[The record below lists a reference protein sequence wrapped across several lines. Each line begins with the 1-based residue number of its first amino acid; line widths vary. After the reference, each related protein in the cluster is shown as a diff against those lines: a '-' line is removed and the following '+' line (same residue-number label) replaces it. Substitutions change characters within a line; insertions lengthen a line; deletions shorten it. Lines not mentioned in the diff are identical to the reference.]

1 MSPERSSVERA
12 RRTRR
17 IEAAALSILAVLP
30 LLPYFTFL
38 LKTGIPRFELIGDL
52 AIVEHA
58 TRHVWTG
65 ETLVGGPSRFGWS
78 QPGPMFFYFAA
89 PFQAAFA
96 PASTGVYL
104 AATLVNAASVVGI
117 VASAR
122 LFARRAHA
130 IAALLVLLAWFVA
143 FGSVAASPWAP
154 FLIVLPLMAFL
165 VNAAMIARGKS
176 AAAYPALVFGMFAA
190 QTHVAAFPLVTV
202 GTIVAVISFFV
213 GARKREASPELT
225 AEKWRM
231 GIAAA
236 IGLIL
241 AVPAVVE
248 QIIGAPG
255 NFGRIASFF
264 LDRPAPLVPFGSATQ
279 QWMTMMGWLPYRIG
293 RLSLLRDEFVPQ
305 LATPDEMYIG
315 EGTFPAVVAGAHVG
329 LGVMCALIAWRRKDV
344 SSLGLLA
351 LGALA
356 DVLAV
361 VVLQFVV
368 APTAP
373 YLVFWT
379 CAGSCLVWIGVF
391 STFFSALG
399 AAVLKSRRVIS
410 ATATPLI
417 VFGLAAAVVTA
428 SLQRYAFAKHP
439 AGLGSHPELRPDI
452 QKAYSGLVDRL
463 RKDGATPVV
472 HPEGLTDI
480 ALGFFL
486 DLEKDRIDVR
496 APSNFRPLLVGS
508 RGEEKLKTL
517 HVWLGAASSPHPLT
531 KCTEVIAR
539 SGDLVVLGSPQ
550 TLTSCP

>member
-1 MSPERSSVERA
+1 MSPERPDVERA

-38 LKTGIPRFELIGDL
+38 LRTGVPRFELIGDL

-65 ETLVGGPSRFGWS
+65 ETLVGAPSRFGWS
-78 QPGPMFFYFAA
+78 QPGPLFFYLAA
-89 PFQAAFA
+89 PFQAIFA

-104 AATLVNAASVVGI
+104 AAVLVSAASAVGI

-130 IAALLVLLAWFVA
+130 IAALFVLLAWFVA
-143 FGSVAASPWAP
+143 FGSVTASPWAP
-154 FLIVLPLMAFL
+154 FLVVLPLMAFL

-190 QTHVAAFPLVTV
+190 QTHVAVFPLVTV
-202 GTIVAVISFFV
+202 ATLIAVISFFV
-213 GARKREASPELT
+213 GVRKREASAELT

-255 NFGRIASFF
+255 NFGRIAHFF
-264 LDRPAPLVPFGSATQ
+264 LHRPAPLVPFGSATQ
-279 QWMTMMGWLPYRIG
+279 QWMTMMGWLPYRVG
-293 RLSLLRDEFVPQ
+293 RLSLLHDEFVPQ
-305 LATPDEMYIG
+305 LATPYEMYIG
-315 EGTFPAVVAGAHVG
+315 EGTFPAAVAGAHVG

-351 LGALA
+351 MGAVA
-356 DVLAV
+356 DLVAV
-361 VVLQFVV
+361 AILQLVV
-368 APTAP
+368 APSAP

-379 CAGSCLVWIGVF
+379 TAGSCLVWIGVF
-391 STFFSALG
+391 STFFSAFG
-399 AAVLKSRRVIS
+399 AAALKSPRVIG

-417 VFGLAAAVVTA
+417 VVGLSAAVVTA
-428 SLQRYAFAKHP
+428 SIQRYAFAKHP
-439 AGLGSHPELRPDI
+439 AGPGSHPELRPDM
-452 QKAYSGLVDRL
+452 QKAYAGLSARL
-463 RKDGATPVV
+463 KKDGATPVL

-480 ALGFFL
+480 ALGFYL
-486 DLEKDRIDVR
+486 DLEKDRVDVR
-496 APSNFRPLLVGS
+496 APANFRPLLVGS
-508 RGEEKLKTL
+508 RGEEKVKPL

-531 KCTEVIAR
+531 KCTEIVAK
-539 SGDLVVLGSPQ
+539 SGDLVVLGAP
-550 TLTSCP
+550 TAPASCP